1 MAVTADY
8 RERRLD
14 DGESS
19 PLVGNESADIIGGED
34 FSRSRCLLT
43 PFQAGDGHD
52 KAPESVKHRQWTMK
66 SAPQYGGPPRC
77 APSGCQIGDSKVVA
91 ADPTAAGLAIEEPG
105 AIRPAKP
112 RSQGRDPS
120 IVRGHLDGSDPRNEY
135 GTGVVVICSPIEVG
149 FNSQNGVADLP
160 VVPELASP
168 DEYAVA
174 ISVVEVHAEEGVAHV
189 TISPT
194 PPMLPPR

>member
-1 MAVTADY
+1 
-8 RERRLD
+8 
-14 DGESS
+14 
-19 PLVGNESADIIGGED
+19 
-34 FSRSRCLLT
+34 
-43 PFQAGDGHD
+43 
-52 KAPESVKHRQWTMK
+52 
-66 SAPQYGGPPRC
+66 
-77 APSGCQIGDSKVVA
+77 
-91 ADPTAAGLAIEEPG
+91 PTAAGLAIEEPG

-174 ISVVEVHAEEGVAHV
+174 ISVVEVHAQEGVEHI
-189 TISPT
+189 TIGPGPANVAANIKSGPT
-194 PPMLPPR
+194 ERWRRIDWRGRRIRDRSRPHISSIRGYRHCQQSRQRCGCMQ